1 VKHLTIVGAG
11 WAGLAAAVSAVQQGW
26 QVELFEAAAIAGGRA
41 RSLGATPNALSRNNA
56 SQPPTDN
63 FSHTLD
69 RDSEAIPLDNGQHI
83 LIGAYRDTLALM
95 RQVGVAVEDVLHRM
109 PLDVRF
115 ADGSGLALPNWPA
128 PLNVLAGVARAR
140 GWTLRDKVQFLKA
153 CAQWQW
159 ASFSCDASW
168 TVTKLCAES
177 RVPARVMQTLI
188 EPLCLSALNTPISR
202 ASAAVFLRVL
212 HDALLGGAGSSDLL
226 VPRVDLGTLL
236 PEPALRWL
244 QARGAKVRLGHRITP
259 EALEKLHAE
268 CADNAAQR
276 ALLLACPPWEAAR
289 LAAAINPT
297 WAQGAAALQ
306 HEAIA
311 TVYLDCKDPNFQG
324 LARPMMALHS
334 DGETTATSPTPTI
347 PATATAGP
355 AQFIF
360 DRGALTQQ
368 PGLLA
373 CVVSACVGTREAL
386 AAQVLQQVQ
395 QQLGLTQLSVVQTV
409 VEKRATLAY
418 TPQLQ
423 RPAAFIAPQ
432 LWACGDYVA
441 GPYPS
446 TLEGAVRSGQE
457 VVTQLGQMPNGQRL
471 FEIG

>member
-1 VKHLTIVGAG
+1 LAAKHLTIVGAG

-41 RSLGATPNALSRNNA
+41 RSLDTPPNALPKNHTP
-56 SQPPTDN
+56 QPHTDDA
-63 FSHTLD
+63 SHTLD
-69 RDSEAIPLDNGQHI
+69 CDSNGIPLDNGQHI

-95 RQVGVAVEDVLHRM
+95 RQVGVALEDVLHRM

-159 ASFSCDASW
+159 AGFTCDASW
-168 TVTKLCAES
+168 TVGKLCAAS
-177 RVPARVMQTLI
+177 RVPACVMQTLI

-226 VPRVDLGTLL
+226 VPRVDLGTLM

-244 QARGAKVRLGHRITP
+244 QARGAKVHLGHRIT
-259 EALEKLHAE
+259 AHTLAKLHAE
-268 CADNAAQR
+268 CADSAEHR

-289 LAAAINPT
+289 LAAEINPT
-297 WAQGAAALQ
+297 WAETAAALK

-311 TVYLDCKDPNFQG
+311 TVYLHCADTNFQG

-334 DGETTATSPTPTI
+334 DGESADESQPFAANAR
-347 PATATAGP
+347 PASNGP

-360 DRGALTQQ
+360 DRGFLTQQ

-373 CVVSACVGTREAL
+373 CVVSASVGTRESL

-395 QQLGLTQLSVVQTV
+395 QQLGLSHLSVVQTV
-409 VEKRATLAY
+409 VEKRATLAC

-457 VVTQLGQMPNGQRL
+457 VVTQLGQMTHGQRL
-471 FEIG
+471 L

>member
-1 VKHLTIVGAG
+1 MKHLSIVGAG
-11 WAGLAAAVSAVQQGW
+11 WAGLAAAVSAIEQGW

-41 RSLGATPNALSRNNA
+41 RSLGPTPNALSKNQA
-56 SQPPTDN
+56 PEPPTEDA
-63 FSHTLD
+63 SHTHD
-69 RDSEAIPLDNGQHI
+69 RGSEAMPLDNGQHI

-95 RQVGVAVEDVLHRM
+95 QKVGVAVEDVLHRM

-115 ADGSGLALPNWPA
+115 ADGSGLVLPDWPT
-128 PLNVLAGVARAR
+128 PLNVLAGIARAR
-140 GWTLRDKVQFLKA
+140 GWTLGDKVQFLKA

-159 ASFSCDASW
+159 AGFTCDAHW
-168 TVTKLCAES
+168 TVADLCAQS
-177 RVPARVMQTLI
+177 RLPTRVMQTLI

-226 VPRVDLGTLL
+226 VPRVDLGALL

-244 QARGAKVRLGHRITP
+244 KARDVKVHMGHRIT
-259 EALEKLHAE
+259 ADAMKKRYAE
-268 CADNAAQR
+268 CADNAAHH

-289 LAAAINPT
+289 LAAEINPT
-297 WAQGAAALQ
+297 WAQGAAALT

-311 TVYLDCKDPNFQG
+311 TVYLHCADPNFEG

-334 DGETTATSPTPTI
+334 DGETTAASQAPTPHAA
-347 PATATAGP
+347 PTAGL

-373 CVVSACVGTREAL
+373 CVVSASVGTRETL

-409 VEKRATLAY
+409 VEKRATLAC
-418 TPQLQ
+418 TPQLH
-423 RPAAFIAPQ
+423 RPAAFIAPH

-457 VVTQLGQMPNGQRL
+457 VIAQLGQMPHGQRL
-471 FEIG
+471 L